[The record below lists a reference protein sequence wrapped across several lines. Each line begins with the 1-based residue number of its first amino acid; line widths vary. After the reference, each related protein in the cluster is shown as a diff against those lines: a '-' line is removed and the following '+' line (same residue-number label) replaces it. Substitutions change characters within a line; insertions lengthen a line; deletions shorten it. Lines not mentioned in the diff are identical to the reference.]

1 MSIGDVIVVITPLIV
16 PVVIGYLVVYFKLAK
31 PSDAHVL
38 STLFFYVAAPAIII
52 STLAMEDIED
62 LFEFKLLAGIVLT
75 YLITQGGVYLFY
87 RKVLGRDQGV
97 AAFASFAAAGFN
109 ALAIGL
115 PVMIGLLGSRAIIP
129 VVIATIVMLA
139 VQVPATVILVGLG
152 KAEADASFSDT
163 IKKAAMATVTNPIV
177 IAAVI
182 GIIIAALDVT
192 MPVIITSSLN
202 TLGGATVLLALVALG
217 MTLELSD
224 LKTGGREMLA
234 LSAVRSFVAPA
245 IALALALLFSSS
257 DFFAAAMVILFAQ
270 PTAKTVFAMAEQE
283 DIFVKPVAGVVAL
296 TTLGAIV
303 VLPFWVSIVDNIWP
317 DAFSM

>member
-1 MSIGDVIVVITPLIV
+1 MSTGDVIVVITPLII
-16 PVVIGYLVVYFKLAK
+16 PVIIGYVIVQLKMAK
-31 PSDAHVL
+31 PGDAHVL

-52 STLAMEDIED
+52 VTLAQEDLED
-62 LFEFKLLAGIVLT
+62 LFEFKLVAGIVVTYFISHAGT
-75 YLITQGGVYLFY
+75 YLVY
-87 RKVLGRDQGV
+87 RRVLGRDQAV
-97 AAFASFAAAGFN
+97 AAFAAFAAAGFN

-115 PVMIGLLGSRAIIP
+115 PVMIGLLGSRAVIP
-129 VVIATIVMLA
+129 VVIATIVMLGG
-139 VQVPATVILVGLG
+139 QVPATVILVGLG
-152 KAEADASFSDT
+152 KADDDAVLT
-163 IKKAAMATVTNPIV
+163 ETLKKAAISTATNPIV

-224 LKTGGREMLA
+224 LRTGGREMLA
-234 LSAVRSFVAPA
+234 LSAVRSFVAPG
-245 IALALALLFSSS
+245 IALVLALIFATS
-257 DFFAAAMVILFAQ
+257 DFFAAAMVILFCQ

-283 DIFVKPVAGVVAL
+283 KTFVKPVAGVVAL
-296 TTLGAIV
+296 TTIAAII
-303 VLPFWVSIVDNIWP
+303 VLPIWVSIADNIWP